1 MAINGVEMITDRS
14 ASDVLLA
21 KNLIKK
27 GFQNMTEDEK
37 NSFLSGL
44 KGAYNYSDVN
54 RVETAIKYFVD
65 TMLQIYEQNIQLAK
79 ELGVSWAEI
88 YDVPYNPEDYKN
100 IVIKNDWQI
109 NDLFTKTDRADF
121 LNKIVHVLSAIIDIP
136 SNTNYLTDKNR
147 LVLQD
152 RDGNNLEFEGLTTST
167 GEFPT
172 SLDGFDYKKANII
185 EKSMEDFNVALTDL
199 KINKENLIIGTAKA
213 WYYSGDL
220 YGGEI

>member
-1 MAINGVEMITDRS
+1 MAINGIEMITDRS

-79 ELGVSWAEI
+79 ELGVDWSSI

-152 RDGNNLEFEGLTTST
+152 RDGNNLEFEGPTTST
-167 GEFPT
+167 EEFPT
-172 SLDGFDYKKANII
+172 SFDGFDYKKANII
-185 EKSMEDFNVALTDL
+185 EKSMEDFNVALIDL

>member
-14 ASDVLLA
+14 ASDVLFA

-27 GFQNMTEDEK
+27 CFQNMTEDEK
-37 NSFLSGL
+37 NRFLSGL

-79 ELGVSWAEI
+79 ELGVDWAEI
-88 YDVPYNPEDYKN
+88 YDVPYNPEDYKS
-100 IVIKNDWQI
+100 IVIKNDWNI
-109 NDLFTKTDRADF
+109 NDIFSEADRTDF

-167 GEFPT
+167 EEFPT
-172 SLDGFDYKKANII
+172 SFDGFDYKKANII
-185 EKSMEDFNVALTDL
+185 EKSMEDFNVALIDL

>member
-1 MAINGVEMITDRS
+1 MAINGIEMITDRS

-27 GFQNMTEDEK
+27 GFQSMTEDEK

-54 RVETAIKYFVD
+54 RIETVIKYFVD
-65 TMLQIYEQNIQLAK
+65 TMLQIYEQDIQLAK

-172 SLDGFDYKKANII
+172 SFDGFDYKKANII
-185 EKSMEDFNVALTDL
+185 EKSMEDFNVALIDL

>member
-1 MAINGVEMITDRS
+1 MAINGIEMITDRS

-79 ELGVSWAEI
+79 ELGVDWAEI
-88 YDVPYNPEDYKN
+88 YEVPYNPEDYKN
-100 IVIKNDWQI
+100 VVIKNDWQI
-109 NDLFTKTDRADF
+109 NDKFTKADRIDF
-121 LNKIVHVLSAIIDIP
+121 LNKIVLVLSAFP
-136 SNTNYLTDKNR
+136 TVTNYLADTNG

-152 RDGNNLEFEGLTTST
+152 GEDNYLECYEYNTSLDD
-167 GEFPT
+167 FPT
-172 SLDGFDYKKANII
+172 SLDGLDYKNANAI
-185 EKSMEDFNVALTDL
+185 EKSLEDFNVALTDL

>member
-54 RVETAIKYFVD
+54 RIETVIKYFVD

-79 ELGVSWAEI
+79 ELGVDWSSI

-100 IVIKNDWQI
+100 MVHKNDWST
-109 NDLFTKTDRADF
+109 NDIFSEADRADF
-121 LNKIVHVLSAIIDIP
+121 LNKIVYVLSAIIDIP

-167 GEFPT
+167 EEFPT
-172 SLDGFDYKKANII
+172 SFDGFDYKKANTI

>member
-44 KGAYNYSDVN
+44 KGAYNYIDVN
-54 RVETAIKYFVD
+54 RIETVIKYFVD

-100 IVIKNDWQI
+100 IVHKNDWNT
-109 NDLFTKTDRADF
+109 NDIFSEADRTDF

-152 RDGNNLEFEGLTTST
+152 KDGNYLEFEGLTTST
-167 GEFPT
+167 EEFPT
-172 SLDGFDYKKANII
+172 SFDGFDYKKANII
-185 EKSMEDFNVALTDL
+185 EKSMEDFNVALADL
-199 KINKENLIIGTAKA
+199 KSNKENLIIGTAKA

>member
-14 ASDVLLA
+14 ASDVLLV

-27 GFQNMTEDEK
+27 GFQNMTEAEK

-79 ELGVSWAEI
+79 ELGVDWAEI

-136 SNTNYLTDKNR
+136 AN
-147 LVLQD
+147 
-152 RDGNNLEFEGLTTST
+152 

-172 SLDGFDYKKANII
+172 SFDGFDYKKANII
-185 EKSMEDFNVALTDL
+185 EKSMEDFNVALIDL
-199 KINKENLIIGTAKA
+199 KIDKENLIIGTAKA

>member
-65 TMLQIYEQNIQLAK
+65 TMLQIYEQDIQLAK

-100 IVIKNDWQI
+100 IVHKNDWNT
-109 NDLFTKTDRADF
+109 NDIFSEADRTDF
-121 LNKIVHVLSAIIDIP
+121 LNKIVYVLSAIIDIP
-136 SNTNYLTDKNR
+136 LDINYLTDTNG

-152 RDGNNLEFEGLTTST
+152 RDGNYLEFEGLTTST

-172 SLDGFDYKKANII
+172 SFDGFDYKKANII
-185 EKSMEDFNVALTDL
+185 EKSMEDFNVALIDL
-199 KINKENLIIGTAKA
+199 KIDKENLIIGTAKA

>member
-14 ASDVLLA
+14 ASDDFLA

-37 NSFLSGL
+37 SCFLKGL

-54 RVETAIKYFVD
+54 RIETATKYFVD

-79 ELGVSWAEI
+79 ELGVDWAEI
-88 YDVPYNPEDYKN
+88 YDVPYNPEDYES
-100 IVIKNDWQI
+100 IVIKNDWEI
-109 NDLFTKTDRADF
+109 NDIFSEADGTDF
-121 LNKIVHVLSAIIDIP
+121 LNKIVYVLSAIIDIP
-136 SNTNYLTDKNR
+136 LDTKYLLTDTNG

-152 RDGNNLEFEGLTTST
+152 KDGNYLETSP

-172 SLDGFDYKKANII
+172 SFDGFDYKKANII